1 MRFCLIVNLIDYF
14 QVVVGKRER
23 PVKGEGRRP
32 RLTRRRRPTPRR
44 RRRRRRRRT
53 RRRRKGSRRRRRRKK
68 RKTRKN

>member
-1 MRFCLIVNLIDYF
+1 MIDYF

-44 RRRRRRRRT
+44 RRRPTPRRRRSSLFDEFCWE
-53 RRRRKGSRRRRRRKK
+53 KKKEKRKK
-68 RKTRKN
+68 GEEKGIK